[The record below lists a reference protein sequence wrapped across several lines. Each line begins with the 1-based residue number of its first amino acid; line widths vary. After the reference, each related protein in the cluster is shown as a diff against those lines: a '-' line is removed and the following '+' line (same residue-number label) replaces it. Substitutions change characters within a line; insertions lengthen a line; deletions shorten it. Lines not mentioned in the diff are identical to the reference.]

1 MVRIIKYFIFFASSL
16 VILLI
21 IIFLLY
27 CGKENDNMNI
37 SYEEGIMNSLVFE
50 NYEGVYE
57 GEFVPNK
64 ETAIEIAKIVLD
76 RVLKTETG
84 RTYNS
89 IFVFYDIEKEL
100 WVVTFGKKNTLG
112 DCVSIAIRKSD
123 AKIVKVW
130 SGE

>member
-1 MVRIIKYFIFFASSL
+1 
-16 VILLI
+16 
-21 IIFLLY
+21 
-27 CGKENDNMNI
+27 MNI